1 MEIFEA
7 DEHYI
12 AAIQQ
17 IYAWHVLNGTGSF
30 ETVPP
35 DEAEMAQRLNRIR
48 QAGLPWFIAVSDGA
62 VLGFCYLAPYRPRH
76 AYRYTLEDSIYIDPQ
91 FRQRGVGSRLLRH
104 AISWAEQAGYRQLI
118 ANVGDSENRASVA
131 LHCAAGFERV
141 GTLKSVGFKHGRWL
155 DTVFLQRALGVADSE
170 LPANG

>member
-1 MEIFEA
+1 MEIFDA
-7 DEHYI
+7 DSRYI
-12 AAIQQ
+12 RAIQQ

-35 DEAEMAQRLNRIR
+35 DEAEIEQRLKKIQ
-48 QAGLPWFIAVSDGA
+48 QAGLPWFIAVSEGE
-62 VLGFCYLAPYRPRH
+62 VRGFCYLAPYRPRH

-104 AISWAEQAGYRQLI
+104 AIAWAGEAGYRQLI
-118 ANVGDSENRASVA
+118 ANIGDSENHASVA

-141 GTLKSVGFKHGRWL
+141 GTLTSVGFKHGRWL
-155 DTVFLQRALGVADSE
+155 DTVFLQRALGVADAV
-170 LPANG
+170 LPADN